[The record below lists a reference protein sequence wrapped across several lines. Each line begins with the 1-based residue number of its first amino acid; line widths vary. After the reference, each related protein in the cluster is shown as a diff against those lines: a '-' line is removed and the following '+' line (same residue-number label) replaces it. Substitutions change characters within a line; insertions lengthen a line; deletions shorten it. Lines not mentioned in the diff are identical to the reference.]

1 MTINKKL
8 VLTGSIVALVAAVIW
23 ISVFDPDDRQATLRD
38 NSLTWFQSGAFEVG
52 VATIPATPRVGENK
66 LIVNVRLTDGSS
78 ASNVEVSAYAEMG
91 AMGAMPAMRAPAD
104 LAETASGQFEGAVDL
119 RRPGLPAASLPGVH
133 LNSVASF
140 WMAPARSSVG

>member
-8 VLTGSIVALVAAVIW
+8 VLTGSIVALVAAVFW

-52 VATIPATPRVGENK
+52 VATVPATPRVGENE

-78 ASNVEVSAYAEMG
+78 ASKNT
-91 AMGAMPAMRAPAD
+91 RAISRYISSIC
-104 LAETASGQFEGAVDL
+104 TNFN
-119 RRPGLPAASLPGVH
+119 SL
-133 LNSVASF
+133 
-140 WMAPARSSVG
+140 